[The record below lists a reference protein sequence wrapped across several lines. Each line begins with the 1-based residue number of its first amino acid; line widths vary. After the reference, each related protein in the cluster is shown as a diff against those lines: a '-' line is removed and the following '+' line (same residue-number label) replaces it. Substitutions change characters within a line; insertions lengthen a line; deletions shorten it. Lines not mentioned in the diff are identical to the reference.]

1 MSKIRF
7 SDGTELTLASVPRQT
22 TEFISGAR
30 RIRCALKFAWDD
42 AATVIAMLDY
52 TDPMLYTQ
60 MDGTETL
67 FERYTLNRSV
77 VADPKNKEITLS
89 AVQDDFADVIE
100 AREAKEKAAREV
112 AAAQAAQAQA
122 QRQAAESADAL
133 AVMLGDK
140 PIEEVSV

>member
-22 TEFISGAR
+22 TEFVNGAR
-30 RIRCALKFAWDD
+30 RIRCVLKFAWDD
-42 AATVIAMLDY
+42 AATVIAMLDH

-89 AVQDDFADVIE
+89 ATQEDFAEVLE

-112 AAAQAAQAQA
+112 AAAQAAQAEA
-122 QRQAAESADAL
+122 EQAAQILMGGETA
-133 AVMLGDK
+133 
-140 PIEEVSV
+140 